1 MIQFQLHSNS
11 SDRLVNTLSPRRLDP
26 HVAILFKK
34 NALSRGIVSN
44 AKPDVVYRL

>member
-11 SDRLVNTLSPRRLDP
+11 SDRLFNTLSPRRLDP